1 MKSDALLCSECGG
14 KLVVNS
20 YYQRYVIES
29 DGFRQKIKIMQTRCV
44 EKTCGKTHAILP
56 HFVTPYKRYSTVVIE
71 SAILSFKESGGLK
84 NSDCPA
90 EDKTI
95 RGWTKQFE
103 LHGEI
108 AVIQLQNILYDYFC
122 KRVSMIKL
130 IALNLIQRLKVLVTE
145 FEELKSVKCGSLIG
159 SINIILSRYSSGFI

>member
-90 EDKTI
+90 EDKTM

-108 AVIQLQNILYDYFC
+108 AANQLQKILYDQFG
-122 KRVSMIKL
+122 RLASMIKL
-130 IALNLIQRLKVLVTE
+130 IDLKLIQRLKVLVTE
-145 FEELKSVKCGSLIG
+145 FEELKAVKCGSLIG
-159 SINIILSRYSSGFI
+159 SVNIILSRYSSGFI

>member
-1 MKSDALLCSECGG
+1 MKSGALLCPECGG

-29 DGFRQKIKIMQTRCV
+29 DGFRLKIKIMQTLCV

-56 HFVTPYKRYSTVVIE
+56 HFVTPYKRYSTAVIE
-71 SAILSFKESGGLK
+71 LAILSFKESGGLK

-90 EDKTI
+90 ENSTI
-95 RGWTKQFE
+95 CGWTKQFE
-103 LHGEI
+103 LRGKI
-108 AVIQLQNILYDYFC
+108 AANQLQKILYDQFC

-145 FEELKSVKCGSLIG
+145 FEEFKAVQCDSLIG
-159 SINIILSRYSSGFI
+159 SVNIILSRYSSGFI

>member
-1 MKSDALLCSECGG
+1 MKSGALLCLECGG

-20 YYQRYVIES
+20 YYLRTLIES
-29 DGFRQKIKIMQTRCV
+29 DASRLKITIMQTRCV
-44 EKTCGKTHAILP
+44 EKACGRTHAILP

-95 RGWTKQFE
+95 RGWSKQFE
-103 LHGEI
+103 LLGETV
-108 AVIQLQNILYDYFC
+108 VIQLQNILYDKFG
-122 KRVSMIKL
+122 KFASMIKL
-130 IALNLIQRLKVLVTE
+130 IDLKLIQRLKVLVTE
-145 FEELKSVKCGSLIG
+145 FEELKAVKCSSLIG